1 MTKDGA
7 DPGTGVA
14 KPGSAGRL
22 VGRSPGAREYI
33 GARVRRL
40 EDAQLLQGRGRFV
53 DDLALPRMLHLAFVR
68 SPHAHAAIRGID
80 PAAARALDGVVAVFT
95 AGELA
100 GHVRPPAP
108 YLEGPGFTPTPWA
121 PLADGTARFVGEP
134 VAAVVAESACL
145 AADAREATVVDYAP
159 RPAVVTLEAALAD
172 GDVIV
177 RRAGGHGDVDAAFA
191 SAAVVVRETFTHG
204 RMAAVPMEPRGVVA
218 DWDGELL
225 TVWASSQTP
234 RVLRTALATALDL
247 AESRVRVLVPDVG
260 GGFGLKVQVF
270 PEDIVV
276 AAAARRLGRPV
287 KWIEDRRDNLAA
299 GSHAREQ
306 RVEAEIAADATGRVL
321 ALRARFVSDGGA
333 YHSYPLTQALEPLGS
348 AMILPGPY
356 LIQAYG
362 WEAIA
367 VRTNKSPL
375 GAYRGVGMTMGAFVM
390 ERLLDLA
397 AERLALDPAAI
408 RRRNLIPRDAYPF
421 TSASGMSY
429 DSGDYPK
436 ALEEALAAA
445 DYDSLRRAQVAARA
459 DGRLVGIG
467 VACYTE
473 FTGMGSAV
481 FRGRGML
488 DVPGIEA
495 ATVTMD
501 PDATVRCALSFPSQ
515 GQGHAT
521 AVAQVVADRL
531 GVSLERVR
539 LVPLDTQAAPVGS
552 GTFGSRA
559 AVALGGTVAV
569 AADAI
574 ADKLRA
580 LAATRL
586 EASAADIVLA
596 DGRAAVRGAADHG
609 VAIAEL
615 ARLAYSP
622 PSGGL
627 PPALGPGLEA
637 TIYFDPP
644 GQTFSGAVHVAA
656 VEVDRETG
664 RVRVTRY
671 VVVEDC
677 GPMINPLLVEGQIHG
692 AVAQGLGEAL
702 LEELVYDDEGQLLT
716 ATLMDYAL
724 PKADVMPALEISHLE
739 TPSPRMPGGFKGMGE
754 GGTIGAPA
762 ALANAVA
769 DAVRPVTVTR
779 LPLRAERLTPPRP
792 GQAAPR
798 RC

>member
-1 MTKDGA
+1 VTRSDVTPTGRPG
-7 DPGTGVA
+7 PGT
-14 KPGSAGRL
+14 RD
-22 VGRSPGAREYI
+22 YT

-40 EDAQLLQGRGRFV
+40 EDPRLLQGGGRFV
-53 DDLALPRMLHLAFVR
+53 DDVVLPRMLHLTFVR
-68 SPHAHAAIRGID
+68 SPHAHATIRAIDRAD
-80 PAAARALDGVVAVFT
+80 ACALDGVVALVT
-95 AGELA
+95 ARDLA
-100 GHVRPPAP
+100 PHVRPLVPR
-108 YLEGPGFTPTPWA
+108 LDGPGFTPTPWA
-121 PLADGTARFVGEP
+121 ALADGVVRFAGEP
-134 VAAVVAESACL
+134 VAAVVAESACR
-145 AADAREATVVDYAP
+145 AADAREATRVDYEP
-159 RPAVVTLEAALAD
+159 RPAVATLDAGLAA

-177 RRAGGHGDVDAAFA
+177 HRTGGRGDVAPAFA
-191 SAAVVVRETFTHG
+191 SAAVVVREVFSHG
-204 RMAAVPMEPRGVVA
+204 RCAASPMEPRGCVA
-218 DWDGELL
+218 DWDGETL

-234 RVLRTALATALDL
+234 RVLRSALAGALDL
-247 AESRVRVLVPDVG
+247 TESRVRVIVPDVG
-260 GGFGLKVQVF
+260 GGFGLKVQIF
-270 PEDIVV
+270 PEDVVV
-276 AAAARRLGRPV
+276 AAVARRLGRPV

-306 RVEAEIAADATGRVL
+306 RIEAEIAADANGRVL
-321 ALRARFVSDGGA
+321 ALRVRIVSDGGA
-333 YHSYPLTQALEPLGS
+333 YHSFPLTQALEPLGT
-348 AMILPGPY
+348 AAILPGPY
-356 LIQAYG
+356 LTPAYA
-362 WEAIA
+362 WEALA

-390 ERLLDLA
+390 ERLLDLV
-397 AERLALDPAAI
+397 AERLAIDPAEM
-408 RRRNLIPRDAYPF
+408 RRRNLIPGHAYPF
-421 TSASGMSY
+421 TSASGMTY
-429 DSGDYPK
+429 DSGDFPK

-445 DYDSLRRAQVAARA
+445 DYDGLRRAQVVARA
-459 DGRLVGIG
+459 EGRLVGVG
-467 VACYTE
+467 LACYTE
-473 FTGMGSAV
+473 YTGMGSAV
-481 FRGRGML
+481 FRGRGMM

-501 PDATVRCALSFPSQ
+501 PDGAVRCALSFPSQ

-521 AVAQVVADRL
+521 AVAQIIADRL
-531 GVSLERVR
+531 GVALERVR
-539 LVPLDTQAAPVGS
+539 LVPLDTQSAPVGS

-574 ADKLRA
+574 AEKLRA
-580 LAATRL
+580 IAAMRL
-586 EASAADIVLA
+586 EAAAADIVLG
-596 DGRAAVRGAADHG
+596 DGRAAVRGAPDHG

-627 PPALGPGLEA
+627 PQPPGLEA

-644 GQTFSGAVHVAA
+644 GTTFSGAVHVAA
-656 VEVDRETG
+656 VEIDRETG

-677 GPMINPLLVEGQIHG
+677 GPVINPMLVEGQIHG

-702 LEELVYDDEGQLLT
+702 LEELVYDGEGQLLT

-724 PKADVMPALEISHLE
+724 PRADVMPNLEIGHLE

-769 DAVRPVTVTR
+769 DAVRPAPVTR
-779 LPLRAERLTPPRP
+779 LPLRPDP
-792 GQAAPR
+792 GRTA
-798 RC
+798 

>member
-1 MTKDGA
+1 MPYTGA
-7 DPGTGVA
+7 P
-14 KPGSAGRL
+14 
-22 VGRSPGAREYI
+22 
-33 GARVRRL
+33 VRRL
-40 EDAQLLQGRGRFV
+40 EDARLLRGVGRFV
-53 DDLALPRMLHLAFVR
+53 DDLVLPRMLHLVFVR
-68 SPHAHAAIRGID
+68 SPHAHATIRAVD
-80 PAAARALDGVVAVFT
+80 TRAASALDGVVAVLT
-95 AGELA
+95 ARELA
-100 GHVRPPAP
+100 GIVRPLAP
-108 YLEGPGFTPTPWA
+108 RLDGPGFTPTPWT
-121 PLADGTARFVGEP
+121 PLADGEARFAGEP
-134 VAAVVAESACL
+134 VAAVVAESAGV
-145 AADAREATVVDYAP
+145 AADAREATSVDYEP
-159 RPAVVTLEAALAD
+159 RAAVVTVEAALAA

-177 RRAGGHGDVDAAFA
+177 RRAGSRGDVDAAFA
-191 SAAVVVRETFTHG
+191 SAVCVVRETFTHG
-204 RMAAVPMEPRGVVA
+204 RCAASPMEPRGVVA
-218 DWDGELL
+218 DWDGETL

-234 RVLRTALATALDL
+234 RVLRGALATALAL
-247 AESRVRVLVPDVG
+247 PESRVRVIVPDVG

-270 PEDIVV
+270 PEDVVV

-287 KWIEDRRDNLAA
+287 KWIEERRDNLAA

-306 RVEAEIAADATGRVL
+306 RMEAEIALDARGRVL
-321 ALRARFVSDGGA
+321 ALRARVVSDAGA
-333 YHSYPLTQALEPLGS
+333 YHVFPLTQALEPLGS
-348 AMILPGPY
+348 AMIMPGPY
-356 LIQAYG
+356 LTPAYA

-397 AERLALDPAAI
+397 AERLALDPAEI
-408 RRRNLIPRDAYPF
+408 RRRNVIPRDAYPF
-421 TSASGMSY
+421 TSASGFQY
-429 DSGDYPK
+429 DSGDFPK
-436 ALEEALAAA
+436 ALEAALAAA
-445 DYDSLRRAQVAARA
+445 DYDGLRRAQAAARA
-459 DGRLVGIG
+459 EGRLVGVGIS
-467 VACYTE
+467 CYTE

-481 FRGRGML
+481 FRGRGMN

-495 ATVTMD
+495 ATITMD
-501 PDATVRCALSFPSQ
+501 PDGAVRCALSFPSQ

-531 GVSLERVR
+531 GVALERVR

-559 AVALGGTVAV
+559 AVAFGGTIMV
-569 AADAI
+569 AADVV

-580 LAATRL
+580 LAASRL

-596 DGRAAVRGAADHG
+596 DGSAAVRGAADHRI
-609 VAIAEL
+609 AIAEL

-627 PPALGPGLEA
+627 PPALPPGLEA

-644 GQTFSGAVHVAA
+644 GQAFSGAVHVAA
-656 VEVDRETG
+656 VELDRATG
-664 RVRVTRY
+664 RIEVTRY

-677 GPMINPLLVEGQIHG
+677 GPIINPLLVEGQIHG

-702 LEELVYDDEGQLLT
+702 LEELVYDDAGQLLT

-724 PKADVMPALEISHLE
+724 PTAASIPALEIGHLE

-769 DAVRPVTVTR
+769 DAVRPAAVTR
-779 LPLRAERLTPPRP
+779 LPLRAERFAHLSV
-792 GQAAPR
+792 
-798 RC
+798 